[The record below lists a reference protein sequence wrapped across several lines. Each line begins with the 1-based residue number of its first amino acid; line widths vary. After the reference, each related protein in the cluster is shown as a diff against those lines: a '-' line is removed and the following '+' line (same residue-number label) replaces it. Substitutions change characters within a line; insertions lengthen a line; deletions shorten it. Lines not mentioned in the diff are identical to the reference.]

1 VASSWVVHSTSY
13 AAGSVSVPRRTL
25 GVEGGHAVLD
35 SEEGTLM
42 NDTYITL
49 TGWVGSDVSLREVA
63 GGQPVANFRVATT
76 SRRFRNNRWEDGT
89 TTWYSV
95 RAWRR
100 LADNVT
106 ESIRRGD
113 PVVVHGRLE
122 ADVWT
127 KEDGTTNTQLVITAT
142 SVGHDLSRGTAV
154 FSKPTRAEGVAS
166 GETLAPA
173 STQTVDATDPW
184 AAPLSQPMPAFAA
197 DEPTPQAA
205 PEADAA

>member
-1 VASSWVVHSTSY
+1 
-13 AAGSVSVPRRTL
+13 
-25 GVEGGHAVLD
+25 
-35 SEEGTLM
+35 M

-49 TGWVGSDVSLREVA
+49 NGWVGSDVSLREVA

-76 SRRFRNNRWEDGT
+76 SRKFRNNQWEDGT

-100 LADNVT
+100 LADNVAL
-106 ESIRRGD
+106 SIKRGD

-154 FSKPTRAEGVAS
+154 FTKPARPEAVQPGAM
-166 GETLAPA
+166 PA
-173 STQTVDATDPW
+173 VQPVDPW
-184 AAPLSQPMPAFAA
+184 AVPLSEPPSFASDAPAT
-197 DEPTPQAA
+197 ETV

>member
-1 VASSWVVHSTSY
+1 
-13 AAGSVSVPRRTL
+13 
-25 GVEGGHAVLD
+25 
-35 SEEGTLM
+35 M

-76 SRRFRNNRWEDGT
+76 SRKFRNNQWEDGT

-100 LADNVT
+100 LADNVS
-106 ESIRRGD
+106 ESIKRGD

-127 KEDGTTNTQLVITAT
+127 KEDGTTSTQLVITAT

-154 FSKPTRAEGVAS
+154 FTKPVRPGTAE
-166 GETLAPA
+166 T
-173 STQTVDATDPW
+173 TQTASSDPFASPALQPSDPW
-184 AAPLSQPMPAFAA
+184 AAPLSQPMPDFATDA
-197 DEPTPQAA
+197 PAA
-205 PEADAA
+205 ETAREADAA

>member
-1 VASSWVVHSTSY
+1 
-13 AAGSVSVPRRTL
+13 
-25 GVEGGHAVLD
+25 
-35 SEEGTLM
+35 M

-76 SRRFRNNRWEDGT
+76 SRKFRNNQWEDGA
-89 TTWYSV
+89 TTWYSI

-100 LADNVT
+100 LADNVHG
-106 ESIRRGD
+106 SIKRGD

-127 KEDGTTNTQLVITAT
+127 KEDGSTNTQLVITAT

-154 FSKPTRAEGVAS
+154 FTKPVRPEMVQSVAPQPQWS
-166 GETLAPA
+166 QEVP
-173 STQTVDATDPW
+173 SQTSTDPW
-184 AAPLSQPMPAFAA
+184 AAPLSEQPVASVVDQPGAPTEVPA
-197 DEPTPQAA
+197 
-205 PEADAA
+205 ADAA